1 MVGVMGGLWGVSP
14 KPMGQAWWRC
24 LVVPVLL
31 RLGVP
36 LGIHAL
42 GGMSCVRR
50 VCSFGGRVVCEL
62 CVGCGGLAFVVGL
75 WWGFVDV
82 WPVGCPYGMG
92 RCFLSL
98 WMWYDV

>member
-1 MVGVMGGLWGVSP
+1 MGGLWGVSP

-31 RLGVP
+31 WLGVP

-50 VCSFGGRVVCEL
+50 V
-62 CVGCGGLAFVVGL
+62 
-75 WWGFVDV
+75 
-82 WPVGCPYGMG
+82 
-92 RCFLSL
+92 
-98 WMWYDV
+98 

>member
-1 MVGVMGGLWGVSP
+1 M
-14 KPMGQAWWRC
+14 
-24 LVVPVLL
+24 
-31 RLGVP
+31 
-36 LGIHAL
+36 
-42 GGMSCVRR
+42 
-50 VCSFGGRVVCEL
+50 CEL